1 MTGRALRLGMLGTGT
16 IAGVHA
22 RNLDQIPAAELVA
35 VADIDSVRAHDLAD
49 SRGAA
54 VVPGL
59 DGLLNCGLDA
69 LIVCLPP
76 FATAGV
82 VARIAHAGVHLY
94 AEKPVGLSLEAALHD
109 LDAVRRSGVVAASG
123 YMWRSS
129 PLVHQ
134 ACTLLGG
141 RAVGLIQGTVITAA
155 PPPVWWRDKALSGG
169 SLVELSTHII
179 DLMRLF
185 GGEPR
190 RVTCVGARKL
200 LERAGCSVEDVAAA
214 TIEFESG
221 GVGSFSLS
229 CATHGGRWSIDV
241 VARDLHLHLNFFPE
255 TMSGHC
261 DGSTIPHVAEPTPN
275 IVPHGFSGAASW
287 YASLHKFV
295 TAARA
300 GDPGGVGASFEE
312 GVRTLA
318 LTLAFE
324 KSMAAGGIPVD
335 VAPVT

>member
-1 MTGRALRLGMLGTGT
+1 MTDRALRLGMLGAGT
-16 IAGVHA
+16 IAGIHA
-22 RNLDQIPAAELVA
+22 RNLDQIPEAELVA
-35 VADIDSVRAHDLAD
+35 VADIDSARAHDLAD
-49 SRGAA
+49 SRKAA
-54 VVPGL
+54 VVSGL
-59 DGLLNCGLDA
+59 DELLSCGLDA

-82 VARIAHAGVHLY
+82 VARIANADVHLY
-94 AEKPVGLSLEAALHD
+94 AEKPVGLSIEAALHD
-109 LDAVRRSGVVAASG
+109 LDAVRKSGVVAASG

-129 PLVHQ
+129 PLVHR
-134 ACTLLGG
+134 ARTLLGS

-155 PPPVWWRDKALSGG
+155 PPPVWWRDKSLSGG
-169 SLVELSTHII
+169 ALVESGTHII

-185 GGEPR
+185 GGDAR
-190 RVTCVGARKL
+190 RVTYVVARNL
-200 LERAGCSVEDVAAA
+200 LEPAGCAVEDVAAA
-214 TIEFESG
+214 TIEFASG
-221 GVGSFSLS
+221 GVGSFGLS

-255 TMSGHC
+255 AMSGHC
-261 DGSTIPHVAEPTPN
+261 DGSAISHIAEPISN

-287 YASLHKFV
+287 YASLRKFI

-300 GDPGGVGASFEE
+300 ADPGAVGASFEE

-324 KSMAAGGIPVD
+324 KSLAAGGMRVD
-335 VAPVT
+335 VARVG